1 MNLWQGVPMRSHFEL
16 SSRAALCRQLAKR
29 EPNNRA
35 LWMAEAESWSRLSQE
50 PSHIL
55 VPRRGESTRS
65 YHWRVLPNRNWLC
78 LRGKGGHSQS
88 LKADRTVGKDPLE
101 DFLDRMAIENGE

>member
-1 MNLWQGVPMRSHFEL
+1 MTSHFEL

-29 EPNNRA
+29 EPSNRA

-65 YHWRVLPNRNWLC
+65 YHWRVLPNRNWHC

-88 LKADRTVGKDPLE
+88 LKEGRTVGKDPLE
-101 DFLDRMAIENGE
+101 DFLDRMAIEDGG

>member
-16 SSRAALCRQLAKR
+16 SSRAALCRRLAKR

-65 YHWRVLPNRNWLC
+65 YHWRGFPNSNLLF
-78 LRGKGGHSQS
+78 LRGKRRHSQS
-88 LKADRTVGKDPLE
+88 PKREKGIGKDPIEEYLE
-101 DFLDRMAIENGE
+101 